1 MTIHRPVSFYK
12 LSPQINPQPSSDFK
26 LSSADLD
33 TIAAA
38 RENPAYKALFEPGLF
53 GIPVLRHVRI
63 AVDPESTGLNEP
75 QPNHSQ
81 S

>member
-1 MTIHRPVSFYK
+1 MTIHRPRAFYK

-53 GIPVLRHVRI
+53 GIPVLRKVSPASI
-63 AVDPESTGLNEP
+63 SPIINTENP
-75 QPNHSQ
+75 QE
-81 S
+81 